1 MQRPRWIRNCEIDDG
16 ELRHHLDEV
25 LGRVPGADAELFP
38 DVEILEVEV
47 TAEGA
52 NVSGGERWTIR
63 LSPRQLKKRVGSD
76 AAALRG
82 LLAHELAHAFLRH
95 AEGDESRS
103 GTLEEEE
110 ADRKAR
116 EWVGADV
123 DAFRRRFGPPYP
135 ESAPEPEA

>member
-1 MQRPRWIRNCEIDDG
+1 MQRPRWIRRCEIEDED
-16 ELRHHLDEV
+16 LRRCIDEV
-25 LGRVPGADAELFP
+25 LRRISGDDARGFP
-38 DVEILEVEV
+38 DVEIIEVDV

-52 NVSGGERWTIR
+52 NVSGGESWTIR
-63 LSPRQLKKRVGSD
+63 LSPRQLKERVGSD

-103 GTLEEEE
+103 GSLEEEE

-116 EWVGADV
+116 EWVGAEV
-123 DAFRRRFGPPYP
+123 DAFRRRFGPPYS
-135 ESAPEPEA
+135 EIAPELEN

>member
-1 MQRPRWIRNCEIDDG
+1 VQRPRWIRKCEIEDDD
-16 ELRHHLDEV
+16 LRRGLDEV
-25 LGRVPGADAELFP
+25 LRRIPVEDARDFP
-38 DVEILEVEV
+38 DVEILEVDV

-63 LSPRQLKKRVGSD
+63 LSPRQLNRRVGSD

-116 EWVGADV
+116 EWVGTEV

-135 ESAPEPEA
+135 EVAPEPET